1 MLRAFADDAQL
12 QTALND
18 AGFELIGIGQGN
30 LKALKGWG
38 KLNRWP
44 LGKLYS
50 DFEQPSLPAFA
61 ALGAN
66 FRGKPTTCCKVA
78 KDALK
83 GTLHG
88 LRVVVGGCRTKSQQM
103 RTHYPC
109 IAHTC
114 FWWGVFAPSIMMTVI
129 EIVIRAIPPSIPTL
143 PPISKIT
150 WAGHLHSD

>member
-88 LRVVVGGCRTKSQQM
+88 LRVVVGGCHFELTTGVAKNNVLVQAGIVAFNDDGKVIFKQM
-103 RTHYPC
+103 QESIDQPLPADELRAA
-109 IAHTC
+109 IAGLATT
-114 FWWGVFAPSIMMTVI
+114 GN
-129 EIVIRAIPPSIPTL
+129 AI
-143 PPISKIT
+143 
-150 WAGHLHSD
+150 